1 MNTEPHLSD
10 DPTINGKPA
19 VLSTYVLPA
28 GSYRQFQWDAANQT
42 WTDLGFVLQ
51 DARVYLD
58 LPASEA
64 FTELKHG
71 SDWVAVYDGLDGI
84 AENLSSATKFAE
96 TTGIQNLIV
105 NQHVRS
111 NWIEEHSFYLT

>member
-1 MNTEPHLSD
+1 MNTGWHLSD
-10 DPTINGKPA
+10 TPEINGKPA

-28 GSYRQFQWDAANQT
+28 GSYRQFQWDAASQT
-42 WTDLGFVLQ
+42 WSDLGFVWQ
-51 DARVYLD
+51 EARGFLD

-64 FTELKHG
+64 LTELEHG

-84 AENLSSATKFAE
+84 AENLGSATKFAE
-96 TTGIQNLIV
+96 TKGIQNLTV

>member
-1 MNTEPHLSD
+1 MSD
-10 DPTINGKPA
+10 VPEIKGKPA

-28 GSYRQFQWDAANQT
+28 GSYRIWQWNSSSQT
-42 WTDLGFVLQ
+42 WTDLGYQLQ
-51 DARVYLD
+51 EARGFLD

-64 FTELKHG
+64 LTELEHG
-71 SDWVAVYDGLDGI
+71 SDYVPIYDGLDGI
-84 AENLSSATKFAE
+84 AENLGSATKFAE
-96 TTGIQNLIV
+96 TKGIQNLIV